1 MGKAMDARKIH
12 AGMER
17 IATDFRDLTDSAPP
31 DELPARP
38 NGTRWTNQ
46 QLLFHMLFG
55 YLVVLRLLALV
66 RLFGRL
72 PDRYSRVFAASLNA
86 VTRPYDHINYL
97 GSCGGALVFRG
108 PRLVR
113 RFDRTIEALHHRL
126 DAETP
131 DGLGRRMHFPV
142 RWDPF
147 FEDTMTLLDVYHFGT
162 QHFDF
167 HARQLTL
174 DRD

>member
-1 MGKAMDARKIH
+1 MDARSVH
-12 AGMER
+12 GELELAR
-17 IATDFRDLTDSAPP
+17 ATFHHLVEFASPDALRRPTD
-31 DELPARP
+31 
-38 NGTRWTNQ
+38 GTKWTNE
-46 QLLFHMLFG
+46 QLLFHMMFG
-55 YLVVLRLLALV
+55 YLVVLRLLRLV
-66 RLFGRL
+66 RLLGRL
-72 PDRYSRVFAASLNA
+72 PDSWSRSFAACLNA

-108 PRLVR
+108 PRLIR
-113 RFDRTIEALHHRL
+113 RFDRTIDALQHRL
-126 DAETP
+126 SGETRET
-131 DGLGRRMHFPV
+131 LSRRMHFPV

-174 DRD
+174 D

>member
-1 MGKAMDARKIH
+1 MPETIDARSVH
-12 AGMER
+12 EELDRARALFDHLVG
-17 IATDFRDLTDSAPP
+17 SASP
-31 DELPARP
+31 EALRRP
-38 NGTRWTNQ
+38 TGGTRWTNQ